1 MRPLSRRRAPQL
13 GGLGVPGIVIGGIGR
28 AWAGTTRYTPIPGE
42 PLDAG
47 SAEQSGDGPP
57 WEDAPRQRLAEMLI
71 FTERRWQWAC
81 RTRNEELSII
91 LLDDEPADSRR
102 CVLVRFRRRKP
113 EPPSPSR
120 DHESTIGSGNISR
133 SHRSSSPGRVRNPD
147 SRNSKSGDNS
157 LQHQHQHPDQHYLPR
172 GRRPHH
178 P

>member
-13 GGLGVPGIVIGGIGR
+13 GGLDVPGIVIGGIGR

-71 FTERRWQWAC
+71 FTERRWWWAC

-113 EPPSPSR
+113 EPLPEGGTMKARSAVAISVGA
-120 DHESTIGSGNISR
+120 IAVGSQSW
-133 SHRSSSPGRVRNPD
+133 PGAEP
-147 SRNSKSGDNS
+147 
-157 LQHQHQHPDQHYLPR
+157 
-172 GRRPHH
+172 
-178 P
+178 